1 MTGGRGQQ
9 TRDDILRAGARL
21 FALHGYYH
29 TSMKEILEAVA
40 LSKGAFYH
48 YFKSKEDFAL
58 AVVARMRAE
67 YEQVIQAAGQ
77 VPAGQRIGAVLDRFV
92 ELNESGQWYNGLL
105 LARLIQESH
114 QGEGELAK
122 EVLELVRWLRDYW
135 KELLLEGQSA
145 GMVRTELEA
154 EICAELLTSVW
165 LGAIP
170 CRELEDGFVHLR
182 EIADQ
187 IKELMMIQAEGNQI
201 SQE

>member
-29 TSMKEILEAVA
+29 TSMKEILEAVS

-48 YFKSKEDFAL
+48 HFKSKEDFAL
-58 AVVARMRAE
+58 AVVAKMRAE
-67 YEQVIQAAGQ
+67 YEQVIQASA
-77 VPAGQRIGAVLDRFV
+77 VAPAGHRIGMMLDRFA

-105 LARLIQESH
+105 LSRLIQESH

-122 EVLELVRWLRDYW
+122 EVLELIRWLRDYW
-135 KELLLEGQSA
+135 KELLVEGQSA
-145 GMVRTELEA
+145 GIVRTELEA
-154 EICAELLTSVW
+154 EVCAELLTSVW

-170 CRELEDGFVHLR
+170 CRELEDGFVHLSQ
-182 EIADQ
+182 IADQ
-187 IKELMMIQAEGNQI
+187 IKKLIMIQAEGN
-201 SQE
+201 